1 MAFRRCKGLC
11 KTAGGCPS
19 FHVVRLGVNGCNM
32 DCVHDYQLETV
43 GGVFLTGAYVCRL
56 CSHRIGMSHDQFNRQ
71 ATYPGLYQAEV
82 SVAETVEE
90 RAHHAR
96 ERYVQRLR
104 DQMREL
110 SGENLPSVLSEDER
124 HEILTE
130 VIQEAL
136 LQVVKDCQEF
146 AKDSGLSEG
155 KVVAELIERK
165 IGGRRNPTASSSP
178 ATPRSRSRSDS

>member
-1 MAFRRCKGLC
+1 MACE
-11 KTAGGCPS
+11 
-19 FHVVRLGVNGCNM
+19 
-32 DCVHDYQLETV
+32 HDYQLETV
-43 GGVFLTGAYVCRL
+43 GGVYLTGAYVCRL
-56 CSHRIGMSHDQFNRQ
+56 CSHRIGMSHEQFNRQ
-71 ATYPGLYQAEV
+71 ATYPGLYKADV

-110 SGENLPSVLSEDER
+110 SGENLPSVLNEDER

-136 LQVVKDCQEF
+136 LQVVEDCQEV
-146 AKDSGLSEG
+146 AKGSGLSEA
-155 KVVAELIERK
+155 KKVAELIERK
-165 IGGRRNPTASSSP
+165 IGGRTKDNSSSRY
-178 ATPRSRSRSDS
+178 ATMPSCPRVDS